1 MWALAGR
8 DTLYLVGILLLAG
21 LLLFFG
27 RDLLQGSV
35 LVTWGLT
42 FGGTTEKA
50 RRISSVAFCRDGMAP
65 RTSAGW
71 TRISSCRSGRPPK

>member
-42 FGGTTEKA
+42 FGGTTAVVVLVAALWPRGRETEAKKEKGIP
-50 RRISSVAFCRDGMAP
+50 RSVD
-65 RTSAGW
+65 AGE
-71 TRISSCRSGRPPK
+71 